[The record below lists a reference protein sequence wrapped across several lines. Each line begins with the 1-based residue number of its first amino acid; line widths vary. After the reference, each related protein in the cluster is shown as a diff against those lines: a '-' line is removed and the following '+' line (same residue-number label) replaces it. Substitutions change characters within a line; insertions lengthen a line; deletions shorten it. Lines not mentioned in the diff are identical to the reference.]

1 MKNTLAFIAAI
12 CVLITWVALLVTVS
26 QAVKLIQ
33 TPEIRYLVFNL
44 FMLFYTVVI
53 FKGVSLGVD
62 HG

>member
-1 MKNTLAFIAAI
+1 MKDTLVFIAAI

>member
-1 MKNTLAFIAAI
+1 MKDTLVFIAAI

-53 FKGVSLGVD
+53 FKGVSLGVN